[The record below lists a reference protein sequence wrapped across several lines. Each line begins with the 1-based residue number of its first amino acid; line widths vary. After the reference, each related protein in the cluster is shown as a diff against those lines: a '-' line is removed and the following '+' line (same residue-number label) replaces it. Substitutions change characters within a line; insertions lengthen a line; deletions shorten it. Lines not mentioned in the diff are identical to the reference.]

1 MASNNIARL
10 GVVLGLDTAE
20 FTASIDKA
28 IAANKSLK
36 REIKSDSNAA
46 AKEITALKFA
56 TDDYGKTLSKVEL
69 VGREVASGRYKNA
82 IIELKTKLL
91 DQAAA
96 YDAVAA
102 SAQKAA
108 QNTQI
113 SSDIQKINFATQDY
127 GKTLT
132 QVQSIER
139 EIASGKYRT
148 ATEEQRHALLK
159 SAAAYDAIAV
169 AAEKASQSKKVTDD
183 IKQLAFATQDYGKTL
198 TKVELIER
206 EIASGK
212 YRTATQQEI
221 ASIRNQAAAY
231 DAVAISAK
239 KAAQAEQIAADIKS
253 ITHAT
258 EDYGKTLSRVQV
270 MEREIATGKY
280 RTASPEQRQSLLNA
294 AAAYDAVSGSV
305 KKVNAGLTEQQ
316 KLGISYQITDFVT
329 QIGSGQSAM
338 VALLQQG
345 GQLKDQLGGFGNAFR
360 LLKEAIS
367 PVAVALTAV
376 TATVGILGFAFYKGS
391 QESDALRD
399 SLILTGRYAGVTQ
412 AGFQQLSDSLS
423 NSLNYS
429 IGNTKDIL
437 SALISSGKFTS
448 DSLGSVAQS
457 IALVAKLSGESVTA
471 VTQKLIPAFNGT
483 ASSAKSMNDQYH
495 FLTLAQYKQIEALE
509 KQGRAQEAIKVQAD
523 AFNASIKDQ
532 VRNLGFIEQAW
543 TDIGNAISRAWDYIK
558 SIGRTND
565 PAQQLVLVM
574 KELNVQQQRLQGFE
588 ENAIRS
594 EGRKKAIQDA
604 IDRLTLEK
612 TKLTEQI
619 VGEQK
624 KEDESKKETKK
635 INIYADANGLSAQR
649 KIEDEINKLAY
660 ANQIALKKQEATEIQ
675 AIELDSQRKIQEARN
690 EMLQAN
696 RDQKNAFPELQIK
709 LFAQKELAIAT
720 ETAQKISGIRTKINQ
735 EAAQADLAYLEEVAA
750 FMSARQTAFDSA
762 MMSQIKSI
770 ELESLSLEFAKQRA
784 DAENS
789 LLFATE
795 KELKLLRLRLDTEE
809 KIAKVKLDRTLDDT
823 GKQAVIDQI
832 KQQQS
837 IKEALIETEDRYKR
851 IGEMWDSVTNN
862 MTQALDNFTKTGKLN
877 FKDFARSVIQDL
889 IAIQLKAQATS
900 LLRMAVGA
908 VTSAFS
914 GGFTNDMGGKE
925 LAGSLGFADGGE
937 PPVNQASWVG
947 ERGPELFVPKTAGTI
962 VPNHALSGMASTTNV
977 TNNYISAI
985 DVKSFEDRI
994 YGSAKAVW
1002 AANAYAAKG
1011 LATSSG
1017 RA

>member
-28 IAANKSLK
+28 IQENTKLK
-36 REIKSDSNAA
+36 RAIQSDSNAA
-46 AKEITALKFA
+46 AKEIVALKFA
-56 TDDYGKTLSKVEL
+56 TDDYGKTLSKVETIE
-69 VGREVASGRYKNA
+69 REMASGRYKNA
-82 IIELKTKLL
+82 TIDLQTKLRA
-91 DQAAA
+91 QAAA
-96 YDAVAA
+96 YDAVADA
-102 SAQKAA
+102 AQKAA
-108 QNTQI
+108 Q
-113 SSDIQKINFATQDY
+113 S
-127 GKTLT
+127 
-132 QVQSIER
+132 
-139 EIASGKYRT
+139 
-148 ATEEQRHALLK
+148 
-159 SAAAYDAIAV
+159 
-169 AAEKASQSKKVTDD
+169 EK
-183 IKQLAFATQDYGKTL
+183 
-198 TKVELIER
+198 
-206 EIASGK
+206 
-212 YRTATQQEI
+212 
-221 ASIRNQAAAY
+221 
-231 DAVAISAK
+231 
-239 KAAQAEQIAADIKS
+239 IAADIQS
-253 ITHAT
+253 INHAT
-258 EDYGKTLSRVQV
+258 EDYGKTLTRVQSI
-270 MEREIATGKY
+270 EREIATGRY
-280 RTASPEQRQSLLNA
+280 RTASPEQRQALLNA

-391 QESDALRD
+391 QESDELRD
-399 SLILTGRYAGVTQ
+399 SLILTGRYAGITQ

-423 NSLNYS
+423 TSLNYS

-457 IALVAKLSGESVTA
+457 IALVAKLSGDSANTVA
-471 VTQKLIPAFNGT
+471 QKLIPSFNGT

-509 KQGRAQEAIKVQAD
+509 KQGRVQEAIKIQAD

-532 VRNLGFIEQAW
+532 VRNLGFLEEAW
-543 TDIGNAISRAWDYIK
+543 TGIGNAISRAWDYIK

-574 KELNVQQQRLQGFE
+574 KELNEQEQRLQGFQK
-588 ENAIRS
+588 NAIGNT
-594 EGRKKAIQDA
+594 GRQKSIQDD
-604 IDRLTLEK
+604 IDRLTLQK
-612 TKLTEQI
+612 NKLTEQI
-619 VGEQK
+619 ASEQK
-624 KEDESKKETKK
+624 KTDESKTEKKK
-635 INIYADANGLSAQR
+635 IDIYAGANGLTSLI
-649 KIEDEINKLAY
+649 KLEDEIIKARLANKVSAAKVDSAEIYKIEMDGYQKIEEARREMQKTNREQNGAFAFLQLELFNEKRITIERETAEKIKDINKKAAQESLEARYANLEAEKDFWNESKKSTALAY
-660 ANQIALKKQEATEIQ
+660 ISS
-675 AIELDSQRKIQEARN
+675 LDA
-690 EMLQAN
+690 
-696 RDQKNAFPELQIK
+696 IK
-709 LFAQKELAIAT
+709 LED
-720 ETAQKISGIRTKINQ
+720 ISL
-735 EAAQADLAYLEEVAA
+735 D
-750 FMSARQTAFDSA
+750 
-762 MMSQIKSI
+762 
-770 ELESLSLEFAKQRA
+770 FAKQKLDTQNRL
-784 DAENS
+784 S
-789 LLFATE
+789 LATE
-795 KELKLLRLRLDTEE
+795 KELKIAMLNLDTQE
-809 KIAKVKLDRTLDDT
+809 KIAKLKETVQFQMYSDSQK
-823 GKQAVIDQI
+823 KVVIDEI
-832 KQQQS
+832 LNQQKL
-837 IKEALIETEDRYKR
+837 KESLIEVEDKYKR
-851 IGEMWDSVTNN
+851 IGEMWDSVASN
-862 MTQALDNFTKTGKLN
+862 MTSALDNFTRTGKLN

-908 VTSAFS
+908 VTNAFS
-914 GGFTNDMGGKE
+914 GGFTNEAGGRE

-947 ERGPELFVPKTAGTI
+947 ERGPELFVPRTAGTI
-962 VPNHALSGMASTTNV
+962 VPNHALSNMGSTTNV

-985 DVKSFEDRI
+985 DVKSFEDRL
-994 YGSAKAVW
+994 YGSAKAIW